1 MAATSPVPDQRHPR
15 SWKLVAGAYLHF
27 VAPAYLV
34 AIPVA
39 SLAAAPPGATIGT
52 LLRLAIGYSGWFLL
66 AYTALALLS
75 VAAIMALEPALRSSH
90 AKREAR
96 DPRIAA
102 RASERRVTRAI
113 VDGRR
118 QLGDDAVRI
127 LDTIQGPR
135 WHHDDPRDQT
145 LSADLAEV
153 VRTSIAAIRTA
164 PPARRDEIAALSAGS
179 LRRIDEAL
187 AALHAE
193 RGRLDEGDA
202 RTIARYLELRYRL
215 SDSTGEAP

>member
-1 MAATSPVPDQRHPR
+1 MPPTAPNHPLR

-39 SLAAAPPGATIGT
+39 ALATAPPGATTAT
-52 LLRLAIGYSGWFLL
+52 LLRLALGYSGWFLL

-75 VAAIMALEPALRSSH
+75 VAAIMALEPAFRSSN
-90 AKREAR
+90 ARREAR
-96 DPRIAA
+96 DPRVAA
-102 RASERRVTRAI
+102 RASERRVTRAV

-118 QLGDDAVRI
+118 QLGTDAVRI
-127 LDTIQGPR
+127 LDAIQGER
-135 WHHDDPRDQT
+135 WHHDDPRDQA

-164 PPARRDEIAALSAGS
+164 PLARRDEIAALSAGS
-179 LRRIDEAL
+179 LGRIDQAL
-187 AALHAE
+187 AQLHAE

-202 RTIARYLELRYRL
+202 RTVARYLELRYG
-215 SDSTGEAP
+215 SADSAGEAL